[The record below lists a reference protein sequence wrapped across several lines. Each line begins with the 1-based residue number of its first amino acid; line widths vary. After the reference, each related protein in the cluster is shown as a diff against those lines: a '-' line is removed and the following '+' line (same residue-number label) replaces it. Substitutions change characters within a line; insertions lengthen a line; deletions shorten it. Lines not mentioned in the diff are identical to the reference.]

1 MSKNVLVYVITNT
14 GYKDNHIYKCNILI
28 DDNGDFIRQ
37 TSNFEAVNEHIDV
50 PCKIYNEKL
59 TYYYENGLR
68 TKAAELENASKL
80 GQGKGVCSH
89 CIMTLYSNND

>member
-37 TSNFEAVNEHIDV
+37 TSNFEAVMNI
-50 PCKIYNEKL
+50 
-59 TYYYENGLR
+59 
-68 TKAAELENASKL
+68 
-80 GQGKGVCSH
+80 
-89 CIMTLYSNND
+89 

>member
-37 TSNFEAVNEHIDV
+37 TSNFEAVMNIEMFHV
-50 PCKIYNEKL
+50 KY
-59 TYYYENGLR
+59 
-68 TKAAELENASKL
+68 
-80 GQGKGVCSH
+80 
-89 CIMTLYSNND
+89 IMKN